1 MIYMWLNEVLQEDY
15 YKISATREKTCQNH
29 KETIL
34 LSTHDSKFY
43 TSRQFLFKI
52 ICTQIF
58 SLNILLQGRGQTH
71 FLTNMIKSVSL
82 QNKD

>member
-1 MIYMWLNEVLQEDY
+1 MKYFRKVTTKYRLPEKRPVRT
-15 YKISATREKTCQNH
+15 AT
-29 KETIL
+29 L

-82 QNKD
+82 QDKD